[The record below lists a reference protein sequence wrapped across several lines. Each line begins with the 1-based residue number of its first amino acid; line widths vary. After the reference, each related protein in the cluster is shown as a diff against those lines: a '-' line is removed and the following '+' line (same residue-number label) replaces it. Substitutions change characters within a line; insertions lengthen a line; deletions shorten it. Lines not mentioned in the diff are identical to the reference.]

1 MRFINARLAA
11 AVLVGLL
18 VAAIPGSAEERDRL
32 VEFDGHPIHTLVAG
46 PESGPSV
53 LLLHGARFD
62 SNTWQKLGTLDLLA
76 SEGFRAVAL
85 DLPGFGKSEPWQ
97 VDRTTFLEQ
106 LLPVLEIGRPVV
118 LAPSMS
124 GAVTFP
130 VLERRPELV
139 SGFIGVAPA
148 GTEIHAK
155 RLMAS
160 KVPALVVWG
169 ERDEVFPVSQA
180 SLLAASFEHASVV
193 ILEGASHPCYLDEPA
208 RFHAAVLE
216 FLHGLES

>member
-1 MRFINARLAA
+1 MRFIEARLAA
-11 AVLVGLL
+11 AILVGLL
-18 VAAIPGSAEERDRL
+18 VAIPGSAQERDRPMEL
-32 VEFDGHPIHTLVAG
+32 DGHPIHTLVAG
-46 PESGPSV
+46 PESGQSV

-62 SNTWQKLGTLDLLA
+62 SNTWQELGTLDLLA
-76 SEGFRAVAL
+76 SEGFRVVAL

-97 VDRTTFLEQ
+97 FDRSTFLEQ

-130 VLERRPELV
+130 LLERRPELV

-148 GTEIHAK
+148 GSEIHAK

-160 KVPALVVWG
+160 KIPALVIWG

-208 RFHAAVLE
+208 RFHAAVAK
-216 FLHGLES
+216 FLRGLEG

>member
-11 AVLVGLL
+11 AALVGLL

-32 VEFDGHPIHTLVAG
+32 VELDGHPIHTLVAG
-46 PESGPSV
+46 PESGQSV

-62 SNTWQKLGTLDLLA
+62 SSTWQKLGTLDLLA
-76 SEGFRAVAL
+76 GEGFRVVAL
-85 DLPGFGKSEPWQ
+85 DLPGFGKSEQWDF
-97 VDRTTFLEQ
+97 DRSTFLEQ

-124 GAVTFP
+124 GTVTFP
-130 VLERRPELV
+130 LLERRPELV

-155 RLMAS
+155 RPMPS
-160 KVPALVVWG
+160 KVPALVIWG

-180 SLLAASFEHASVV
+180 SLLAASFEHSSVV
-193 ILEGASHPCYLDEPA
+193 ILEGAGHPCYLDQPA
-208 RFHAAVLE
+208 LFHEAVLK
-216 FLHGLES
+216 FLRGLEG